1 MAGMPPGAAPP
12 TKKKGRSPLIYV
24 GIGCGAL
31 ILIAILITVIMVAC
45 SYCAARSTKAA
56 GQSLIESQLEEIEK
70 QCDKQVEVIKN
81 DPNIPEDQKEQQI
94 KLIEEGCEQ
103 SIEEARKALGL

>member
-1 MAGMPPGAAPP
+1 MGGPRPGAAPP
-12 TKKKGRSPLIYV
+12 PKKGRSPLIYV

-31 ILIAILITVIMVAC
+31 LLIGIFITIILFAC
-45 SYCAARSTKAA
+45 SFCAAKSTKAA

-70 QCDKQVEVIKN
+70 QCDKQVEAIKD